1 VVTSAV
7 VGASGFIGQ
16 FVLSQYNDLMTF
28 DSKNIS
34 KASNCWFDTVYCCA
48 PTGNRLFAN
57 QNCNADRDNVDQLI
71 ASLDTIR
78 ANRIV
83 LISTV
88 DTQHNPE
95 SPYGANRLLLEN
107 YIKTRS
113 DYHIIRLC
121 TLVHPAIKK
130 NVLYDLKN
138 QKFLESINL
147 DQVLQWCKLTDLT
160 KYLSMMIQHQLKE
173 FNLVS
178 EPISTGD
185 IVKEF
190 FGDLHI
196 ETRQVVK
203 PYNIVNVDN
212 SYAYNK
218 QQAMGFIKD
227 YVYN

>member
-1 VVTSAV
+1 MVTSAV

-95 SPYGANRLLLEN
+95 SPLGPIGCYW
-107 YIKTRS
+107 K
-113 DYHIIRLC
+113 IISR
-121 TLVHPAIKK
+121 P
-130 NVLYDLKN
+130 
-138 QKFLESINL
+138 
-147 DQVLQWCKLTDLT
+147 DLT
-160 KYLSMMIQHQLKE
+160 T
-173 FNLVS
+173 
-178 EPISTGD
+178 IS
-185 IVKEF
+185 
-190 FGDLHI
+190 
-196 ETRQVVK
+196 
-203 PYNIVNVDN
+203 
-212 SYAYNK
+212 
-218 QQAMGFIKD
+218 
-227 YVYN
+227 